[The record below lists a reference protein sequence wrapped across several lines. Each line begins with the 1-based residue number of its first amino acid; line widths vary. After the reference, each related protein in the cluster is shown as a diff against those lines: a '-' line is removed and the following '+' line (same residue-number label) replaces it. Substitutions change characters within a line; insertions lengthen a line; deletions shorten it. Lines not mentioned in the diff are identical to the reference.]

1 MANSLSVPL
10 STIGVP
16 HTCVPISK
24 SCVTVAVANLV
35 CACSSGHIVVAAH
48 ERAVAAVILVGLQV
62 DLASVGELVIVAGTV
77 NAIRGNE

>member
-1 MANSLSVPL
+1 M
-10 STIGVP
+10 P

-48 ERAVAAVILVGLQV
+48 ERAVAAVVRVNLQV
-62 DLASVGELVIVAGTV
+62 DLASVGELVVVAGIM

>member
-1 MANSLSVPL
+1 
-10 STIGVP
+10 VP
-16 HTCVPISK
+16 HIYIPISK
-24 SCVTVAVANLV
+24 SHVTVAVAILV

-62 DLASVGELVIVAGTV
+62 DFASVSELVVVAAIV